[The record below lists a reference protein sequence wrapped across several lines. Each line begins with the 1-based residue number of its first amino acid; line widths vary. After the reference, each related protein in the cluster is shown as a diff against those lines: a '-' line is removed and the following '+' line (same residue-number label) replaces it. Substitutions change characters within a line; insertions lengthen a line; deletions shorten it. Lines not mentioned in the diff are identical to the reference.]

1 MPLHWGILHYFKYIE
16 MEKLP
21 SRKFN
26 EVTFSMH
33 SDSIFKNPPLQFNY
47 LGDHAIVISINSPL
61 CSESIRFIQKVV
73 MECQAI
79 KKRQEW
85 IKEIIPAYQTITL
98 VYDITAFYLLEQ
110 TDPLLFIKN
119 ILSSIMNEDFVKID
133 AVKNTV
139 IKIPVCY
146 DIDFGIDLA
155 SISTLKNITIE
166 EIIER
171 HTHEIY
177 NVFCLGFMPGF
188 AYMGNVNEQIQVA
201 RHLAPRPKVFAGSVG
216 IAGLQT
222 GIYPTNSPGGWQIIG
237 RTPIKIFD
245 PHPTKLALF
254 NAGDQVQFYSI
265 NRTTYD
271 QMIHVN

>member
-1 MPLHWGILHYFKYIE
+1 
-16 MEKLP
+16 
-21 SRKFN
+21 
-26 EVTFSMH
+26 MH
-33 SDSIFKNPPLQFNY
+33 SNSNFKDLSLQFNY
-47 LGDHAIVISINSPL
+47 LGDHAIVIAINTSIS
-61 CSESIRFIQKVV
+61 SDSIQIVKQVV
-73 MECQAI
+73 AICASI
-79 KKRQEW
+79 KKTHPW

-98 VYDITAFYLLEQ
+98 VYDIHSFYQLEQ

-119 ILSSIMNEDFVKID
+119 IFSSLMKENFLEMEAAENE
-133 AVKNTV
+133 V

-146 DIDFGIDLA
+146 DEIFGIDLA
-155 SISTLKNITIE
+155 SMATLKNITIE

-188 AYMGNVNEQIQVA
+188 AYMGNVNEEIQMA

-216 IAGLQT
+216 IAGIQT

-245 PHPTKLALF
+245 PHPEKLALF
-254 NAGDQVQFYSI
+254 KAGDQVQFYSI
-265 NRTTYD
+265 NRGVYD
-271 QMIHVN
+271 QMLAS